1 MDVLK
6 QGAVWSNAA
15 GQIFFT
21 LGATLGIMTAYG
33 SYAPKNTD
41 MFINNNIIGY
51 VNCGTSVFAGCASDA
66 CPCFLS
72 YLEVYLPY
80 CIRIWPTSM
89 STIRICTF
97 AGRKRM
103 LPPPP
108 PISLFYQGVF
118 VCPTCAAVRWSV
130 AGLLD
135 PLLTLSEQA
144 PNKLRDQC

>member
-80 CIRIWPTSM
+80 CVLRIFLGGNA
-89 STIRICTF
+89 CF
-97 AGRKRM
+97 
-103 LPPPP
+103 
-108 PISLFYQGVF
+108 PISSFYQGVC
-118 VCPTCAAVRWSV
+118 VCPTCAAVRWPV
-130 AGLLD
+130 AALLD
-135 PLLTLSEQA
+135 PLLTLFEQA
-144 PNKLRDQC
+144 PKKLRDQC